1 MISPNL
7 RIAFRFLTAKKRAMV
22 MSLACTILGVG
33 LFIVTQ
39 ATTSGFERFF
49 TKTILG
55 INGAIRIEDKIQDT
69 MRSMAAAG
77 GGDSHFSRR
86 DGVKYIEGIE
96 EPQALIDALRGF
108 PNIRGVSAVVRGGV
122 QLTSAFKTEDAQV
135 FGIRLEDHI
144 RVSDLAEQVTSGL
157 LEDFRQAPS
166 GAMIGRVLADRLQ
179 LAVGDSFVL
188 STRGSSRRFRV
199 SAIYETGYREV
210 DKTNVYL
217 HQAEARSLLKR
228 PSGATFLQI
237 GLHDPERA
245 PADAARMEEVL
256 RHQVKPWQE
265 REKTWL
271 AVFRA
276 LRISTMITVSV
287 FTLIASLAMFNTLAM
302 IVLEKTKDIAILRI
316 EPGNKTLSAL
326 PLADTTSPGEEVS
339 VISHPQGRHY
349 CLTNGR
355 ISRYHRETNEETG
368 ETNDWLSITADFAG
382 GSSGGPVLNNKG
394 EVVGMVASI
403 GLIAFLQKV
412 VVASNRPE
420 LSPAALVIG
429 VAFSG
434 LVGVLAGLYPAIRA
448 SRLSPV
454 EALRTN

>member
-302 IVLEKTKDIAILRI
+302 IVLEKTKDIAILRSMGYERRDVTRI
-316 EPGNKTLSAL
+316 FLWQAGIVLAIGAGAGAVLGAVVTWLVSQVPLPVNGIFKTDRFIVTWDVYHYAGAIATAVVMVMIASLIPARRAARLEPG
-326 PLADTTSPGEEVS
+326 DIVRG
-339 VISHPQGRHY
+339 
-349 CLTNGR
+349 
-355 ISRYHRETNEETG
+355 
-368 ETNDWLSITADFAG
+368 TA
-382 GSSGGPVLNNKG
+382 
-394 EVVGMVASI
+394 
-403 GLIAFLQKV
+403 Q
-412 VVASNRPE
+412 
-420 LSPAALVIG
+420 
-429 VAFSG
+429 
-434 LVGVLAGLYPAIRA
+434 
-448 SRLSPV
+448 
-454 EALRTN
+454 